1 MGRLLDSENQHR
13 LTDQILWRNRKS
25 YIDLLE
31 QYLRLEID
39 AEAVVD
45 TFFELHREH
54 NNESEGLPSHPERL
68 EKIEIMSKSEGFCDL
83 IEEIF
88 SGCEAL
94 DVEET
99 DDSSG
104 YPLSEN
110 RFRKEMS
117 LRLQRLKAYD

>member
-1 MGRLLDSENQHR
+1 MGQLLDSENQHR

-39 AEAVVD
+39 AEAVED
-45 TFFELHREH
+45 TFFKLYYEH
-54 NNESEGLPSHPERL
+54 HNEIGGILLHPERS
-68 EKIEIMSKSEGFCDL
+68 EKIEIMSKSEGFCEL
-83 IEEIF
+83 IEDIF
-88 SGCEAL
+88 SDCEAL

-110 RFRKEMS
+110 RFRQWIS